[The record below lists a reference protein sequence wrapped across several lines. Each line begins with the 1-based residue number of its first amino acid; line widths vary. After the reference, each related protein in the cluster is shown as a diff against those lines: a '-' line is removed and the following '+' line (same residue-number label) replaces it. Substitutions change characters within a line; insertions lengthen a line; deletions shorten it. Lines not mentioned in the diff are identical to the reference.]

1 MIKTVLAL
9 ALVAP
14 AAALAPSTRAFG
26 VRMSAA
32 AGATT
37 RHPPLEDK
45 HTQESQSVGQ
55 RARTCSRSNA
65 YDAATRLHA
74 HKQPRRVRHAAC

>member
-32 AGATT
+32 PEPQAGRRAFASGLLGAAAAV
-37 RHPPLEDK
+37 RASNPGAAVADDAYALPPLDY
-45 HTQESQSVGQ
+45 
-55 RARTCSRSNA
+55 A
-65 YDAATRLHA
+65 
-74 HKQPRRVRHAAC
+74 

>member
-1 MIKTVLAL
+1 MGFSLPWFACA

-32 AGATT
+32 PEPQSDRRAFGAGLLGAAAAALASNPGAAVADDAYAL
-37 RHPPLEDK
+37 PPLPY
-45 HTQESQSVGQ
+45 
-55 RARTCSRSNA
+55 A
-65 YDAATRLHA
+65 
-74 HKQPRRVRHAAC
+74 